1 MVASMSSKKEWILED
16 AETLYNLPF
25 NELLY
30 RAQTVHRA
38 HFDPNTIQTSTL
50 LNIKTGLC
58 PEDCSYCPQS
68 AHYNTGLQKEPL
80 MEIAAVVQA
89 ATRAKEMGSTRFCMG
104 AAWRG
109 PREKDLDTV
118 CQMVSEVKKLG
129 LETCVT
135 LGLLKNNQAEK
146 LKAAG
151 LDYYNHNVDT
161 SPEFYEQIIST
172 RTFQDRLDTLKK
184 IRNSGVK
191 VCSGGILGLGETVT
205 DRIGMLILLA
215 NLEEPPESLPINQLI
230 KVPGTPLESQ
240 IDVDCIDFVRIV
252 ALARILMPKT
262 YVRLSAGRE
271 QMSDELQAL
280 CFFAGANSIHYGEKL
295 LTTSNPGPEKDNML
309 FNRLGLKKLEY
320 TQGSCA

>member
-1 MVASMSSKKEWILED
+1 MNRKEWTFAE
-16 AETLYNLPF
+16 AETLYHLPF
-25 NELLY
+25 NDLLY
-30 RAQTVHRA
+30 HAQTIHRE

-68 AHYNTGLQKEPL
+68 AHYNTGLKKEPL
-80 MEIAAVVQA
+80 MEIEEVVAAA
-89 ATRAKEMGSTRFCMG
+89 KRAKEVGSTRFCMG

-109 PREKDLDTV
+109 PHAKDLDTV
-118 CQMVSEVKKLG
+118 CKMVTEVKKLG

-135 LGLLKNNQAEK
+135 LGLLKENQAEQ

-161 SPEFYEQIIST
+161 SPEFYDQIIST
-172 RTFQDRLDTLKK
+172 RTFQDRLDTLAKV
-184 IRNSGVK
+184 RESGVK
-191 VCSGGILGLGETVT
+191 VCSGGILGLGETAG
-205 DRIGMLILLA
+205 DRIGMLVLLA
-215 NLEEPPESLPINQLI
+215 NLAEPPESLPINKLI
-230 KVPGTPLESQ
+230 KIKGTPLESQ
-240 IDVDCIDFVRIV
+240 TDVDVFDFVRIV

-271 QMSDELQAL
+271 QMSEELQAM

-295 LTTSNPGPEKDNML
+295 LTTTNPVPEQDNAL
-309 FNRLGLKKLEY
+309 FNKLGLKKLTLECADS
-320 TQGSCA
+320 SCG

>member
-1 MVASMSSKKEWILED
+1 MAQQKIWTVEA
-16 AETLYNLPF
+16 AEALYALPF

-30 RAQTVHRA
+30 HAHSVHREN
-38 HFDPNTIQTSTL
+38 FEPNTIQTSTL

-80 MEIAAVVQA
+80 MEIHDVVEAAK
-89 ATRAKEMGSTRFCMG
+89 RAKTMGSTRFCMG

-129 LETCVT
+129 METCVT
-135 LGLLKNNQAEK
+135 LGLLKDSQAAK
-146 LKAAG
+146 LKDAG

-161 SPEFYEQIIST
+161 SPEYYQEIITT
-172 RTFQDRLDTLKK
+172 RTFQDRLDTLQKV
-184 IRNSGVK
+184 RESGVK
-191 VCSGGILGLGETVT
+191 ICSGGILGLGETAH
-205 DRIGMLILLA
+205 DRISMLTLLA
-215 NLEEPPESLPINQLI
+215 NLEEPPESVPINKLI
-230 KVPGTPLESQ
+230 PIPGTPLESNKN
-240 IDVDCIDFVRIV
+240 VDPFDFIRIV

-271 QMSDELQAL
+271 QMSEEFQAL
-280 CFFAGANSIHYGEKL
+280 CFFAGANSIHFGEKL
-295 LTTSNPGPEKDNML
+295 LITQNPKPEKDNAL
-309 FNRLGLKKLEY
+309 FEKLGLKKLELH
-320 TQGSCA
+320 TEACSV